1 MMKKLLPIL
10 LLTVLTL
17 SACHTQRQALP
28 ANPVTLH
35 NTDSVTTTYIETIR
49 IDTVKVTVPIP
60 AESVRQ
66 EVLDTVSY
74 LETSLAWSKA
84 WITDGVLIHQ
94 LTNKPQPLEAEVPVP
109 VKDTRFE
116 RDAAATKEVPVP
128 YPEPVYIERPLS
140 TWDAIRLKSF
150 WYLLVIATAL
160 SAYTLRRP
168 LATLLKTLR

>member
-1 MMKKLLPIL
+1 MMKELLPIL
-10 LLTVLTL
+10 LLAALTL

-94 LTNKPQPLEAEVPVP
+94 LTNKPQPLEAEVSVP
-109 VKDTRFE
+109 VKDTQFE
-116 RDAAATKEVPVP
+116 RDAVAIKEVPVP
-128 YPEPVYIERPLS
+128 YPEPIYIEIPKTKWERF
-140 TWDAIRLKSF
+140 RLKCF
-150 WYLLVIATAL
+150 WYLLAVCIGM
-160 SAYTLRRP
+160 SGYIFRKP
-168 LATLLKTLR
+168 LCRLEKRVL